1 MSPVYSL
8 NLSNAGRFLARAPN
22 SGAYRPHGSASMDMV
37 LDQELHQSSGTL
49 FCLSRVLV
57 GAKWSEQLFASV
69 AATGETPFL
78 FFFFFFLIFSEEKL
92 LGRAHH
98 LALF

>member
-8 NLSNAGRFLARAPN
+8 NLSSADGFPARAPN
-22 SGAYRPHGSASMDMV
+22 SGAYRPHGSARMEMV

-57 GAKWSEQLFASV
+57 GEKWSEQLFASV
-69 AATGETPFL
+69 AATRETPFL
-78 FFFFFFLIFSEEKL
+78 FFYFFFQ
-92 LGRAHH
+92 
-98 LALF
+98 